1 MKGLTAKMPE
11 LEDYKPTL
19 NGISVKQ
26 LPEIKK
32 WKVGKEYELCV
43 KAKMTALKD
52 GEYGE
57 KGLNASF
64 EVQNISVEGEDLSR
78 EKSPEEVAA
87 EKISSKIKKG
97 RKY

>member
-1 MKGLTAKMPE
+1 MKGLTMKSE
-11 LEDYKPTL
+11 EDYKPTL

-32 WKVGKEYELCV
+32 WKVGKEYELCIKV
-43 KAKMTALKD
+43 KMTALRD

-57 KGLNASF
+57 KGLSASF
-64 EVQNISVEGEDLSR
+64 EIQNISVEGEDLSR
-78 EKSPEEVAA
+78 EKSLEEIAA
-87 EKISSKIKKG
+87 EKISNKIKKG

>member
-1 MKGLTAKMPE
+1 MKNT
-11 LEDYKPTL
+11 LESPDTDEYMPTL
-19 NGISVKQ
+19 NNISVKK

-32 WKVGKEYELCV
+32 WKVGKEYELCIKV
-43 KAKMTALKD
+43 KMTALRD

-78 EKSPEEVAA
+78 EKSKEEIAA

-97 RKY
+97 RNY